1 MDGTAT
7 ISLDTL
13 DELREKAEEARLATN
28 RSKKFTSKLMD
39 CYEFDTEKYNKV
51 LEEIDNKED
60 LTDKQCSKLIREAM
74 VKHLKMFHRERTD
87 SGSVRYAEQQ
97 ISMDITTAISADR
110 DWDGKIHYKI
120 RKGNKNVRSVHK
132 KPKEKLLVQI
142 WRELYMHKL
151 R

>member
-39 CYEFDTEKYNKV
+39 CYEFDTEKYNKA

-60 LTDKQCSKLIREAM
+60 LNDANVPCRTLRRAKWSKNCMR
-74 VKHLKMFHRERTD
+74 
-87 SGSVRYAEQQ
+87 
-97 ISMDITTAISADR
+97 
-110 DWDGKIHYKI
+110 
-120 RKGNKNVRSVHK
+120 
-132 KPKEKLLVQI
+132 
-142 WRELYMHKL
+142 
-151 R
+151 

>member
-39 CYEFDTEKYNKV
+39 CYEFDTEKYNKA
-51 LEEIDNKED
+51 LKEIDDKEG

-74 VKHLKMFHRERTD
+74 VKHLKIVVDPEM
-87 SGSVRYAEQQ
+87 
-97 ISMDITTAISADR
+97 
-110 DWDGKIHYKI
+110 
-120 RKGNKNVRSVHK
+120 
-132 KPKEKLLVQI
+132 PKELIREYIDEEISNEHTDIARATLKELKQI
-142 WRELYMHKL
+142 QVVLKEK
-151 R
+151 